1 MTNVNTANTE
11 ELSEADWKKIRQKRE
26 ILGMLQDRKLTS
38 APEVS
43 KELRIS
49 LPTSI
54 VLINDLITAGYIE
67 IVGVGES
74 KGGRKPTL
82 YGFSEK
88 LFYVISCDFDH
99 HSAKMAILNICDQFI
114 TPIITIDTR
123 IDDPQIIDKLFK
135 TAEQLINQYNI
146 PEQRIIGVGVDMP
159 GLIDSRQGINYTIK
173 DKTHQQVRLELQ
185 KRFKKLVYVDN
196 DARMHAYGEFHFGAA
211 KPYKDAVIIHWS
223 WGIGVG
229 LFINGQLYSG
239 NSGFAGELSHIS
251 MIDNGELCVCGKRGC
266 LETLATSNTVL
277 KRVARAFENGE
288 ISSLINHFKD
298 NQDEVTIQDVI
309 EYARTGDAL
318 CISVLNEVGQ
328 AMGRGLS
335 SIIQLFNPEVI
346 VLSGPLS
353 KAKQYVMSPIQ
364 QALNRYCLEKMSAN
378 TSILYSDLGEQ
389 SALLGTSK
397 ILFHQFINELIFQAN
412 ELKNQTNKTDSRS

>member
-1 MTNVNTANTE
+1 MKNVNSTPQE
-11 ELSEADWKKIRQKRE
+11 EISESDLKKIRQKRV
-26 ILGMLQDRKLTS
+26 IMSLVHDMGLTS

-43 KELRIS
+43 KALHIS
-49 LPTSI
+49 LPTSLVI
-54 VLINDLITAGYIE
+54 LNDMVSLGYLRT
-67 IVGVGES
+67 VGVGES

-82 YGFSEK
+82 YGFPEK

-99 HSAKMAILNICDQFI
+99 HSAKMAIVNMCHQLV
-114 TPIITIDTR
+114 TPIVNIETR
-123 IDDPQIIDKLFK
+123 IDDPQLVDKLYESAN
-135 TAEQLINQYNI
+135 TLIEEYVIPHEQ
-146 PEQRIIGVGVDMP
+146 IIGVGLDMP
-159 GLIDSRQGINYTIK
+159 GLIDSRKGINYTIK
-173 DKTHQQVRLELQ
+173 SKKHQQVALAL
-185 KRFKKLVYVDN
+185 KNKFNKLIYVDN

-239 NSGFAGELSHIS
+239 SNGFAGELSHIS

-266 LETLATSNTVL
+266 LETLATSNAVL
-277 KRVARAFENGE
+277 KRVERAFENGE
-288 ISSLINHFKD
+288 ISSLINHYKD
-298 NQDEVTIQDVI
+298 NQKDVTVENVI
-309 EYARTGDAL
+309 EYARRGDPL
-318 CISVLNEVGQ
+318 CISILNEVGQ

-335 SIIQLFNPEVI
+335 SIIQLLNPEVI

-353 KAKQYVMSPIQ
+353 EAKQYVLSPIQ
-364 QALNRYCLEKMSAN
+364 QALNRFCLEKMSAH

-397 ILFHQFINELIFQAN
+397 IVFQQHFQQLNFIAN
-412 ELKNQTNKTDSRS
+412 ELNHPN

>member
-1 MTNVNTANTE
+1 MIKTITTPQE
-11 ELSEADWKKIRQKRE
+11 ESLESDWKKIRQKRK
-26 ILGMLQDRKLTS
+26 IMSLIHDGGLTS

-54 VLINDLITAGYIE
+54 VLLNDLVSLGYIQ

-82 YGFSEK
+82 YGFPEN

-99 HSAKMAILNICDQFI
+99 HSAKMAIVNANDQLV
-114 TPIITIDTR
+114 TPIINIDTH
-123 IDDPQIIDKLFK
+123 IDDPQIIDKLFEASK
-135 TAEQLINQYNI
+135 QLIAQHQL
-146 PEQRIIGVGVDMP
+146 PEDRIIGVGVDMP
-159 GLIDSRQGINYTIK
+159 GLIDSNLGINYTIK
-173 DKTHQQVRLELQ
+173 NKKRQQVAHDLKQ
-185 KRFKKLVYVDN
+185 RFNKLVYVDN

-211 KPYKDAVIIHWS
+211 KPYKNAVIIHWS

-239 NSGFAGELSHIS
+239 SNGFAGELSHIS

-266 LETLATSNTVL
+266 LETIATSNAVL
-277 KRVARAFENGE
+277 KRVARAFDNGE
-288 ISSLINHFKD
+288 ISSLINEYKD

-309 EYARTGDAL
+309 EYARTGDPL
-318 CISVLNEVGQ
+318 CISILNEVGQ
-328 AMGRGLS
+328 TMGRGLS
-335 SIIQLFNPEVI
+335 SIIQLLNPEVI

-353 KAKQYVMSPIQ
+353 EAKQYVLFPIQ
-364 QALNRYCLEKMSAN
+364 QALNRFCLEKMFTN

-397 ILFHQFINELIFQAN
+397 ILFQHYFNELNFQQN
-412 ELKNQTNKTDSRS
+412 ELNNQT